1 MEDNKCAS
9 LDYEAEH
16 ARLCAKLDAEHAR
29 LRAKLDKAMAEA
41 NYLRDELRLKEEEM
55 KWLCGF
61 RSAVELIFGKGGCN
75 A

>member
-1 MEDNKCAS
+1 MTKESENRCAS

-16 ARLCAKLDAEHAR
+16 ARLCAKLD
-29 LRAKLDKAMAEA
+29 KAMSEA

-55 KWLCGF
+55 KWLYGF

>member
-1 MEDNKCAS
+1 MTKESNICCAS

-16 ARLCAKLDAEHAR
+16 ARVCAER
-29 LRAKLDKAMAEA
+29 DKAMAEA
-41 NYLRDELRLKEEEM
+41 KYLRDELRMKEEEL

>member
-1 MEDNKCAS
+1 MTKESENRCAS

-16 ARLCAKLDAEHAR
+16 ARLCAKLD
-29 LRAKLDKAMAEA
+29 KAMSEA

-61 RSAVELIFGKGGCN
+61 RSAVELIFGKGGFN